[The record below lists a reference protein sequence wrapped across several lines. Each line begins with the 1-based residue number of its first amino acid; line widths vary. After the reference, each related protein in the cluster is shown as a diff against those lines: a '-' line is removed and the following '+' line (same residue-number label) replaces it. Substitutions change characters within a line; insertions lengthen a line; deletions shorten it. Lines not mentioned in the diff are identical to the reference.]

1 VNHTAHTAVDR
12 HSHPPSIIQYVS
24 MYMYP
29 EQNTTMNVQL
39 NGVMVVDGF
48 AMKKGPV
55 EIAISR
61 SSVRTCVQQGHKVV
75 QSK

>member
-1 VNHTAHTAVDR
+1 MKHTAHTAVDR
-12 HSHPPSIIQYVS
+12 HSHPPSIIQCVS

-39 NGVMVVDGF
+39 NGVVVVDGF
-48 AMKKGPV
+48 AMKNAV
-55 EIAISR
+55 DIAISR